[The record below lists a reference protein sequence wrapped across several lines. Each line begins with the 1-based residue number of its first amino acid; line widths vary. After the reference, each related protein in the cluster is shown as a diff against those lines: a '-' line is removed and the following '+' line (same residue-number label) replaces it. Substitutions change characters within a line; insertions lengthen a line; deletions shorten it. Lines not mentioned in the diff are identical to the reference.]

1 MDYAVTVYL
10 IRHARTKSNEE
21 RRYLGWSDEEILP
34 IQKLPIIN
42 RQFKVVFGSDLKRCQ
57 QTSAL
62 YFPQAKFVGDCRF
75 RESNFGDFEGKT
87 YEELKDNTQYRS
99 WIDDP
104 YTIAPPFGE
113 TLEDLIKR
121 SKEAFKE
128 LPKGMT
134 KFVLILHGGTI
145 RALLVQLAPKVSAFW
160 DWKVSHDHLFKLQWA
175 NRKDYEEGAR
185 CTSLSVVPITENVI
199 M

>member
-1 MDYAVTVYL
+1 MGYAVTVYL

-34 IQKLPIIN
+34 IQKLPVIN

-57 QTSAL
+57 QTAAL
-62 YFPQAKFVGDCRF
+62 YFPQAKYDGDYRF

-87 YEELKDNTQYRS
+87 YEDLKDNTQYRS

-121 SKEAFKE
+121 SMEAFKE
-128 LPKGMT
+128 LPNGMA
-134 KFVLILHGGTI
+134 KYALILHGGTI
-145 RALLVQLAPKVSAFW
+145 RALLVHLAPKFSEFW
-160 DWKVSHDHLFKLQWA
+160 DWQVSHDHLFKLQWTT
-175 NRKDYEEGAR
+175 REEFEEGTR
-185 CTSLSVVPITENVI
+185 CTSLSVVPITENMI